1 MAHGSVLRAARRNER
16 DPSPSSSAREQSNH
30 VLGLLPDILTFNAKK
45 KKKYSYEV
53 DLTSFHS
60 FIYSSQIIMALLGT
74 VDTKM
79 SKAELFSPENL

>member
-1 MAHGSVLRAARRNER
+1 MAVFWELPGEMKEILHRAVLPGS
-16 DPSPSSSAREQSNH
+16 SPTMCWDSY
-30 VLGLLPDILTFNAKK
+30 LIYFLLMQK